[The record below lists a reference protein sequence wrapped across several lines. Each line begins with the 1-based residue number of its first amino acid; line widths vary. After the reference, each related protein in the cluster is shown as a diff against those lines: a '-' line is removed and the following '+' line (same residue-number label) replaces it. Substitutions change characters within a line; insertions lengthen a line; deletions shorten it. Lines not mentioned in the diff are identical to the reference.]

1 MLEVTTAKAWNKSP
15 SEFAALSDEDK
26 AYMIALEET
35 NAKISSSNALIAEEK
50 AKKEQRKSQARPYRR
65 GRNR

>member
-1 MLEVTTAKAWNKSP
+1 MLEVTVAKAWGMTP
-15 SEFAALSDEDK
+15 SQFNQCSDEDK

-35 NAKISSSNALIAEEK
+35 NAKISSANAFVAEEK
-50 AKKEQRKSQARPYRR
+50 AKKDQRKHQPRPARK

>member
-1 MLEVTTAKAWNKSP
+1 MLEVGTAKAWDKSP

-26 AYMIALEET
+26 AYMIAYEEE
-35 NAKISSSNALIAEEK
+35 NAKISAANALIAEEK
-50 AKKEQRKSQARPYRR
+50 AKKDQRKTQSRTSRR

>member
-1 MLEVTTAKAWNKSP
+1 MLEVTTAKAWDKSP

-35 NAKISSSNALIAEEK
+35 NAKISSANAFVAEEK
-50 AKKEQRKSQARPYRR
+50 TKKDEQKRNKPHRR
-65 GRNR
+65 GRNL